1 MIHRFTYILCLIF
14 LFTFL
19 SPAFGEKKVNIEH
32 FTEEDGFSQSIVTNV
47 IQDSIGYIWI
57 SSWDGLIRYDGYRF
71 KSYKAQPGDRCP
83 LETNRIDAL
92 CEADSGRILC
102 KSAEKFYYFIRQTGE
117 FIPSARTFSSKRPS
131 INPSTT
137 KWIQNL
143 PIFNG
148 ISIRILFIDNQGGIW
163 VTSNRG
169 LDRISTIDYIPS
181 PSQTETQEKPVRGIY
196 EDKAHRIWISDK
208 RGYVCILSP
217 NKEKT
222 RYLSPSGK
230 LHDRPIP
237 FGANV
242 YSILQDREG
251 SFWLGCKP
259 GGLYRLSPQN
269 DNNFNIEHYS
279 THPENPYSLSHDE
292 VYSIVEDKHGRL
304 WIGTY
309 GGGVNLVE
317 KDKKNAIRFI
327 HPGNCLTE
335 YPSTALS
342 VYCLYAHSKDV
353 LLIGTTNGL
362 YTCSTQPKKTPEEI
376 EFHTFQR
383 NPNNAKSLSNN
394 RILDIA
400 TDHEENVYIATYGGG
415 LNRIE
420 KSSLHNDSLSLN
432 CYTMRDGLASDIII
446 ALARDNQGNIWC
458 SSESALSCFHPKDAT
473 ATNYMRGFFSDG
485 FSFVESAFIC
495 LPDNTLLAGT
505 TQGLLTLET
514 GKMKKSRF
522 VPPIAIEAPNKI
534 SLSPDEQTLT
544 IHFAALDYNKRVAI
558 QYAYRFGNKESKWSY
573 TTDNHINLSNIP
585 AGSSTLHIRS
595 TNGDGV
601 WVKNEQTIEIH
612 RTPHFNE
619 RPIAWMLYGGI
630 LLIIVGLVIKTGRYI
645 FYLKKELNDIRL
657 TTGETIEYLTTKLQE
672 SLEKKVTNSKPQPTT
687 DVHKD
692 ITPPLVEL
700 PETDNERF
708 RKRVEAFVMTNLS
721 NPDLGIED
729 FARET
734 GVSRSALYL
743 QMKRVFDCTPNNYL
757 QEVRMTHAKRM
768 FENGHTNI
776 SDVAYNCGYS
786 DPKYF
791 SRCFKKTVGQTPTDY
806 IAQVNKEF

>member
-14 LFTFL
+14 LFTFFL
-19 SPAFGEKKVNIEH
+19 PAFGEKKVNIEH
-32 FTEEDGFSQSIVTNV
+32 FTEEDGFSRSTVTNI
-47 IQDSIGYIWI
+47 IQDSIGYIWM

-71 KSYKAQPGDRCP
+71 KSYKAQPGDHCP

-102 KSAEKFYYFIRQTGE
+102 KSADKFYYFIRKTGK
-117 FIPSARTFSSKRPS
+117 FIPSTRTFSSKRPS
-131 INPSTT
+131 ISPSTI
-137 KWIQNL
+137 KWIQAL
-143 PIFNG
+143 PSFNG

-169 LDRISTIDYIPS
+169 LDRISTIEYIPS
-181 PSQTETQEKPVRGIY
+181 PSQADTKEKPVREIY
-196 EDKAHRIWISDK
+196 EDKELRIWISDK

-217 NKEKT
+217 NKEQT

-230 LHDRPIP
+230 LKENPIP

-251 SFWLGCKP
+251 NFWLGCKP
-259 GGLYRLSPQN
+259 GGLYRLSPEN
-269 DNNFNIEHYS
+269 DNNFNIEHY
-279 THPENPYSLSHDE
+279 TPHPENPYSLSNDD

-317 KDKKNAIRFI
+317 KDEKNAIRFI
-327 HPGNCLTE
+327 HTGNCLTE

-342 VYCLYAHSKDV
+342 VHCLYAHSKDV

-362 YTCSTQPKKTPEEI
+362 YTCSTQSKKTPEEI
-376 EFHTFQR
+376 KFHTFQR
-383 NPNNAKSLSNN
+383 NPNNAQSLSNN
-394 RILDIA
+394 RILDIE
-400 TDHEENVYIATYGGG
+400 TDNEENVYIATYGG

-420 KSSLHNDSLSLN
+420 RSSLHKETLSLT
-432 CYTMRDGLASDIII
+432 CYTMKDGLASDIII
-446 ALARDNQGNIWC
+446 ALTRDNQGNIWC
-458 SSESALSCFHPKDAT
+458 SSESALSCFYPPKAT
-473 ATNYMRGFFSDG
+473 TVNYMQNFFTED

-495 LPDNTLLAGT
+495 LQDNRLMAGT
-505 TQGLLTLET
+505 TLGLLTLET
-514 GKMKKSRF
+514 EKMRKSDF
-522 VPPIAIEAPNKI
+522 IPYIAIEAPKRI

-544 IHFAALDYNKRVAI
+544 IHFAALDYNKREPI
-558 QYAYRFGNKESKWSY
+558 RYAYRLGYNSEQWNY

-585 AGSSTLHIRS
+585 AGSSTLHLRS

-601 WVKNEQTIEIH
+601 WVENEQTIEIH

-619 RPIAWMLYGGI
+619 RPIAWMIYGGI
-630 LLIIVGLVIKTGRYI
+630 LLIIIGLIIKTGRYI

-672 SLEKKVTNSKPQPTT
+672 SLEKNVTNNKLQKKT
-687 DVHKD
+687 DVYKD
-692 ITPPLVEL
+692 VPPPLAEL

-708 RKRVEAFVMTNLS
+708 RKRVEEFVMVNLN

-729 FARET
+729 FAREI

-743 QMKRVFDCTPNNYL
+743 QMKRIFDCTPNNYL
-757 QEVRMTHAKRM
+757 QEVRMNHAKRM
-768 FENGHTNI
+768 FKNGHTNI
-776 SDVAYNCGYS
+776 SEVAYNCGYS

-806 IAQVNKEF
+806 IAQIK